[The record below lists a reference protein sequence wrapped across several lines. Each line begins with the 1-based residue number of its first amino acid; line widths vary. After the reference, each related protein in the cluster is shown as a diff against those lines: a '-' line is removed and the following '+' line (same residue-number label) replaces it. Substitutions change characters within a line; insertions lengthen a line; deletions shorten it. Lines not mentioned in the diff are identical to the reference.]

1 MYTSY
6 LNEETEKE
14 RSMRIHFMPYFLF
27 YTSGVYNKLGDI
39 LGIIVAETTI

>member
-14 RSMRIHFMPYFLF
+14 RSMKINFTPYSLF
-27 YTSGVYNKLGDI
+27 YASSVYSIRGDI
-39 LGIIVAETTI
+39 LEIIAAETTI